1 MVNEKLT
8 SFYTRNIR
16 YYYNVDILAKKLLMY
31 NLPYSTNM
39 FMRNYSDNKVRYSY
53 EELEMKKRVKYSL
66 DRLYSVRNEKQQ
78 KLTQIKN
85 TAKPHDLNNIKSK
98 NDEPILECESSSIFN
113 NIPKISGM
121 SIFGKKS
128 NIDEEK
134 LFRIFQQEVYENI
147 LKDTERARIAAE
159 KEAEKEAEKQVHVS
173 NTDPD
178 NLNVISSNEHIE
190 AARQEAE
197 KQVHVSNPDTDNL
210 NVISSNEYIEAAR
223 KEAEKEAAR
232 QAAAIHLNQSV
243 NNQTDSDDD
252 SEDSYSNTVFHSE
265 SESESES
272 ESVTEEINSEDDDD
286 DDEFVPGAIL
296 GRTNE

>member
-39 FMRNYSDNKVRYSY
+39 FMRNYYDNKVRYSY

-85 TAKPHDLNNIKSK
+85 TAKPRDLNNIKSK
-98 NDEPILECESSSIFN
+98 NDEFTKGDNNNNHDKNEPILECESSSIFN

-134 LFRIFQQEVYENI
+134 LFRFFQQEVYENI

-173 NTDPD
+173 NPDTD
-178 NLNVISSNEHIE
+178 NLNVISSNEYIE
-190 AARQEAE
+190 AVSQEAE
-197 KQVHVSNPDTDNL
+197 KQVHVSNPDADNI

-223 KEAEKEAAR
+223 KEAEKEAADKR
-232 QAAAIHLNQSV
+232 RFI
-243 NNQTDSDDD
+243 
-252 SEDSYSNTVFHSE
+252 
-265 SESESES
+265 
-272 ESVTEEINSEDDDD
+272 
-286 DDEFVPGAIL
+286 
-296 GRTNE
+296 